1 MNDGAK
7 HPSLFAEQL
16 DLVVAQWTPHLPA
29 DVRAA
34 FRRDFERLG
43 ALHDAALKTIE
54 GIWERRERTYAFD
67 ESTGLARRRP
77 FRDHL
82 ATTLS
87 QAQEAP
93 GSTVIGVLFI
103 DVNNLKGIND
113 TCGHQVGDRALAAVG
128 AIVREALRVEQ
139 GVDIVARAREDAYAV
154 ARHGGDEFVVA
165 LKLANTEGIELVA
178 PRIKRRA
185 DDPDLQ
191 RTHGYAGPLA
201 LSIAI
206 GGVAYEPPTTPPGVA
221 PNSIAAA
228 LLAAA
233 DTLMYRSKRDGC
245 VHVALARFTDKL
257 EVHAEQRLDAAE
269 SSS

>member
-1 MNDGAK
+1 MERATRY
-7 HPSLFAEQL
+7 PSVFAEQL
-16 DLVVAQWTPHLPA
+16 DVAIERWSAFLPA
-29 DVRAA
+29 DMRTA
-34 FRRDFERLG
+34 FRGDFDRLG
-43 ALHDAALKTIE
+43 SLHDAALRTIE
-54 GIWERRERTYAFD
+54 GIWERRERAYAFD
-67 ESTGLARRRP
+67 ESTGLATRRP

-82 ATTLS
+82 AFTL
-87 QAQEAP
+87 QHAQRVP

-269 SSS
+269 SRS